1 MLNALKIPFVEFSQ
15 NHLDSNC
22 CGSGS
27 GVRSAFPELAEKT
40 TLKRLEEM
48 KDFGAK
54 TLLSAC
60 SFCEFQYSTVASKYS
75 FNIDAIDF
83 NTLLIELLQVN

>member
-1 MLNALKIPFVEFSQ
+1 
-15 NHLDSNC
+15 
-22 CGSGS
+22 
-27 GVRSAFPELAEKT
+27 
-40 TLKRLEEM
+40 M